1 MVPHSLLVPLAM
13 FGIAIVIALI
23 AWWSL
28 RSDAKN
34 LALFKAAA
42 GWRETPG
49 LIGESWVKI
58 HRQRATETRDS
69 DGNVTTTGSDTLTFE
84 PRVSYSYTVNGIA
97 LTGKRIDFTRVQAL
111 GEDEAQERLGR
122 FPIGRT
128 VSVYYDP
135 ANPKSAVLDRE
146 RVPPKRSAATW
157 GLFIGAGIAAVIGV
171 AFLIWGK

>member
-1 MVPHSLLVPLAM
+1 MIPHSLLVPLAM
-13 FGIAIVIALI
+13 FGLAIVIALI

-34 LALFKAAA
+34 LLLYKAAA
-42 GWRETPG
+42 SWRETPG

-58 HRQRATETRDS
+58 HRQRATQTSDS

-84 PRVSYSYTVNGIA
+84 PRVSYSYTVNGTV
-97 LTGKRIDFTRVQAL
+97 LTGKRIDFTRVQSL
-111 GEDEAQERLGR
+111 GEDEAQERLGH
-122 FPIGRT
+122 FPVGRT
-128 VSVYYDP
+128 VSVLYDP
-135 ANPKSAVLDRE
+135 ANPKNSVLDRE

-157 GLFIGAGIAAVIGV
+157 GLFIGAGIAALIGV